1 MKILLVAPPARS
13 AIKEVLGVT
22 SPPLGLAY
30 IASVLEN
37 SGEDVKIIDSLAENC
52 TLHDIKR
59 EIDSWGADIVGVTS
73 TTPTFYDALKVAKI
87 AKESGAVTV
96 LGGPHVTFT
105 AKETLSNYSFVDY
118 VVQGEGEFTM
128 LELVRSIKKGEEPK
142 SVLGLSYRAKSGVI
156 KENHPRPPLMN
167 LDALPMP
174 AYHLLPMSK
183 YVFQGY
189 RFATMVTSRGCP
201 FKCVFCSSSRI
212 CGKRWR
218 GHSAKRVVDEI
229 EFLMDRYKI
238 KFIEFLDNT
247 FTFDKNRVKEI
258 CNEMASRGIDVM
270 WTCSSRVNL
279 FDRELA
285 FRIKDAGCQI
295 VYFGVESGSQRILNL
310 MKKGITLEQSV
321 KAIRLAK
328 EAGINTV
335 ASFILGM
342 PDESV
347 EEANATIEFATRL
360 NPDYAQFT
368 ICTPYPGTELYDYAV
383 KNDLLLT
390 RDWSKYDA
398 LTPVMKTKISIRKL
412 RELLAKA
419 YFKFYTRLSYIFD
432 KIRKREFI
440 IFRKGLRAVWN
451 YIKAVI
457 GV

>member
-1 MKILLVAPPARS
+1 M
-13 AIKEVLGVT
+13 
-22 SPPLGLAY
+22 
-30 IASVLEN
+30 
-37 SGEDVKIIDSLAENC
+37 
-52 TLHDIKR
+52 
-59 EIDSWGADIVGVTS
+59 
-73 TTPTFYDALKVAKI
+73 
-87 AKESGAVTV
+87 
-96 LGGPHVTFT
+96 
-105 AKETLSNYSFVDY
+105 
-118 VVQGEGEFTM
+118 
-128 LELVRSIKKGEEPK
+128 
-142 SVLGLSYRAKSGVI
+142 
-156 KENHPRPPLMN
+156 
-167 LDALPMP
+167 
-174 AYHLLPMSK
+174 
-183 YVFQGY
+183 
-189 RFATMVTSRGCP
+189 
-201 FKCVFCSSSRI
+201 
-212 CGKRWR
+212 
-218 GHSAKRVVDEI
+218 DEI

>member
-37 SGEDVKIIDSLAENC
+37 NGEDVKIIDSLAENC
-52 TLHDIKR
+52 TLYDIKR

-118 VVQGEGEFTM
+118 VVRGEGEFTM
-128 LELVRSIKKGEEPK
+128 LELVKSIKNGEEPK

-156 KENHPRPPLMN
+156 KENRPRPPLMN

-183 YVFQGY
+183 YTFQGY

-218 GHSAKRVVDEI
+218 GHSAERVVNEI
-229 EFLMDRYKI
+229 EFLTDRYKI
-238 KFIEFLDNT
+238 KFIEFLDDT

-258 CNEMASRGIDVM
+258 CNEIANRGIDVM
-270 WTCSSRVNL
+270 WTGSSRVNL
-279 FDRELA
+279 FNRELA
-285 FRIKDAGCQI
+285 LKIKSAGCQI

-321 KAIRLAK
+321 KAVRLAK
-328 EAGINTV
+328 EVGINTV

-347 EEANATIEFATRL
+347 EEANATIKFATRL
-360 NPDYAQFT
+360 SPDYAQFT

-383 KNDLLLT
+383 KNNLLLT
-390 RDWSKYDA
+390 RDWSKYDT

-412 RELLAKA
+412 RELLSKA
-419 YFKFYTRLSYIFD
+419 YFKFYTRLSYLFD
-432 KIRKREFI
+432 KIRKREFV

>member
-37 SGEDVKIIDSLAENC
+37 NGEDVKIIDSLAENC
-52 TLHDIKR
+52 TLYDIKR

-118 VVQGEGEFTM
+118 VVRGEGEFTM
-128 LELVRSIKKGEEPK
+128 LELVKSIKNGEEPK

-156 KENHPRPPLMN
+156 KENRPRPPLMN

-183 YVFQGY
+183 YTFQGY

-218 GHSAKRVVDEI
+218 GHSAERVVNEI
-229 EFLMDRYKI
+229 EFLTDRYKI
-238 KFIEFLDNT
+238 KFIEFLDDT

-258 CNEMASRGIDVM
+258 CNEIANRGIDVM
-270 WTCSSRVNL
+270 WTGSSRVNL
-279 FDRELA
+279 FNRELA
-285 FRIKDAGCQI
+285 LKIKSAGCQI

-328 EAGINTV
+328 EVGINTV

-347 EEANATIEFATRL
+347 EEANATIKFATRL
-360 NPDYAQFT
+360 SPDYAQFT

-412 RELLAKA
+412 RELLSKA
-419 YFKFYTRLSYIFD
+419 YFKFYARLSYLFD
-432 KIRKREFI
+432 KIRKREFV
-440 IFRKGLRAVWN
+440 IFRKGLRAIWN

>member
-1 MKILLVAPPARS
+1 
-13 AIKEVLGVT
+13 
-22 SPPLGLAY
+22 
-30 IASVLEN
+30 
-37 SGEDVKIIDSLAENC
+37 
-52 TLHDIKR
+52 
-59 EIDSWGADIVGVTS
+59 
-73 TTPTFYDALKVAKI
+73 
-87 AKESGAVTV
+87 V

-118 VVQGEGEFTM
+118 VVRGEGEFTM
-128 LELVRSIKKGEEPK
+128 LELVKSIKKGEEPK

-156 KENHPRPPLMN
+156 KENRPRPPLMN

-183 YVFQGY
+183 YTFQGY

-218 GHSAKRVVDEI
+218 GHSAERVVNEI
-229 EFLMDRYKI
+229 EFLTDRYKI
-238 KFIEFLDNT
+238 KFIEFLDDT

-258 CNEMASRGIDVM
+258 CNEIANRGIDVM
-270 WTCSSRVNL
+270 WTGSSRVNL
-279 FDRELA
+279 FNRELA
-285 FRIKDAGCQI
+285 LKIKSAGCQI

-328 EAGINTV
+328 EVGINTV

-347 EEANATIEFATRL
+347 EEANATIKFATRL
-360 NPDYAQFT
+360 SPDYAQFT

-383 KNDLLLT
+383 KNNLLLT
-390 RDWSKYDA
+390 RDWSKYDT
-398 LTPVMKTKISIRKL
+398 LTPVMKTKIGTQKL
-412 RELLAKA
+412 RELLSKA
-419 YFKFYTRLSYIFD
+419 YFKFYARLSYLFD
-432 KIRKREFI
+432 KIRKREFV
-440 IFRKGLRAVWN
+440 IFRKGLRAIWN

>member
-1 MKILLVAPPARS
+1 LKILLVAPPARS

-30 IASVLEN
+30 IASVLESN
-37 SGEDVKIIDSLAENC
+37 GEDVKIIDSLAENC
-52 TLHDIKR
+52 TLYDIKR

-118 VVQGEGEFTM
+118 VVRGEGEFTM
-128 LELVRSIKKGEEPK
+128 LELVKSIKKGEEPK

-156 KENHPRPPLMN
+156 KENRPRPPLMN

-183 YVFQGY
+183 YTFQGY

-218 GHSAKRVVDEI
+218 GYSAERVVNEI

-238 KFIEFLDNT
+238 KFIEFLDDT

-258 CNEMASRGIDVM
+258 CNEMVNRGIDVM

-285 FRIKDAGCQI
+285 FRIKDAGCQV

-328 EAGINTV
+328 EVGINTV

-412 RELLAKA
+412 RELLSKA
-419 YFKFYTRLSYIFD
+419 YFKFYTRLSYLFD
-432 KIRKREFI
+432 KIRKREFV